1 MKILKILISWL
12 QIKKNFFSVP
22 PKTWKKVQLY
32 QNDFMSHNKLF
43 PLGEKPWSRAV
54 FPKVWSADHFWSAK
68 LSNLVRKKNKTY
80 QIVWKTVFLT
90 QNLFKLSILLLQISI
105 SRSADLFYQILWSAN
120 ILFNVLWSA
129 SSKSLGNTGLEVKAD
144 GSWPRGRGFK
154 PRHRLLAITLK
165 KNWK

>member
-1 MKILKILISWL
+1 MPTLYISVSQSL
-12 QIKKNFFSVP
+12 VRGPFLV
-22 PKTWKKVQLY
+22 
-32 QNDFMSHNKLF
+32 
-43 PLGEKPWSRAV
+43 R
-54 FPKVWSADHFWSAK
+54 K

-129 SSKSLGNTGLEVKAD
+129 SSKSLGNTALHTYSILNKSFSENQPIRKLKNNTNIFECC
-144 GSWPRGRGFK
+144 SFLSLTETWCF
-154 PRHRLLAITLK
+154 LLIHI
-165 KNWK
+165 